1 MYMMIYHVQ
10 ILFMGG
16 TQELVYKGGET
27 KIKVE
32 SEEHVPV
39 MEYEIGKKAIQK
51 DIGALVLLM

>member
-32 SEEHVPV
+32 NKEHVVV
-39 MEYEIGKKAIQK
+39 MEDDIGKFPFRKR
-51 DIGALVLLM
+51 LVHLFC